1 MEKSK
6 RVIIGPNW
14 LFDAG
19 FQLHHLPSS
28 ISGESIQVALPLS
41 SKKSEDD
48 DVQSSFLKGDFPLFE
63 FSQIHLKYGCLLTSS
78 EIAIDGRP
86 VLCVRSS
93 IFPYLVSWFEE
104 LFSSQSK
111 EAQAILATCAKKE
124 KVFHKATASTIG
136 KLGFDEHLPETKFL
150 PLTSIISDIC
160 ELPKF
165 SDCKDG
171 IKQSFELLDPTI
183 FNFKEA
189 QAILATCAKKEKVF
203 HIATASTIGKLGFDE
218 HLPET
223 KFLPLTSIISDICE
237 LPKFSDCKDGIK
249 QSFELLDPTIFNLFC
264 EIREVEEL
272 KFYRFS
278 PSKAYETVKL
288 IYSKAISVHE
298 SQPESKDLQKEAI
311 QITSVRFIA
320 HHFPRK
326 YVLKLC
332 IDNHIRYEYIFPPKE
347 KITLSS
353 SAVTSSASSAKGMKR
368 RTLKKSKE
376 EKDNLSL
383 LSLGFALK
391 K

>member
-124 KVFHKATASTIG
+124 KVFHK
-136 KLGFDEHLPETKFL
+136 
-150 PLTSIISDIC
+150 
-160 ELPKF
+160 
-165 SDCKDG
+165 
-171 IKQSFELLDPTI
+171 
-183 FNFKEA
+183 
-189 QAILATCAKKEKVF
+189 
-203 HIATASTIGKLGFDE
+203 ATASTIGKLGFDE